1 MPTIINI
8 ENIENELGVKINAE
22 LNLNEKGNQ
31 FNLSNNYPYQYNLTP
46 TNITIYS
53 IFYKTNKFWLK

>member
-22 LNLNEKGNQ
+22 LNLNEKGKTNLTYRIIIPVPIQ
-31 FNLSNNYPYQYNLTP
+31 SHTYKYFNLL
-46 TNITIYS
+46 
-53 IFYKTNKFWLK
+53 KFL